1 MSISKILRL
10 GLFQLVAGSLSVLFL
25 GVLNRVMRVE
35 MGLSLF
41 SVTLL
46 LGGGHYLGALVAIP
60 FGYYSDGNRIFGYR
74 RSLYV
79 VLGALVACSVL
90 LGAPWV
96 ARWLAAHPAP
106 LNYALAFLYF
116 LCEGI
121 ATFVAGTAYLALIAE
136 RTSSASRG
144 QATSLVWT
152 MLMLGIITTGIGA
165 GAYLGDY
172 QFENL
177 VRLFAVAVAIAL
189 LLTLLALW
197 RQEPRETGRVLRGQ
211 RGLRLAVL
219 QVMRSAHSRRFALFL
234 MVGMFSYFMQDV
246 ILEPFG
252 GEVFGLSAAS
262 TTRFNAYMGVGLIG
276 GMLPGS
282 LLLIPRIGK
291 SAVAQIGCTIL
302 VLAFA
307 LLAASGYAGSAAGLP
322 LLITLLGL
330 GAGLFTVGSVSLMMD
345 MTLKEHT
352 GLFVGVWTLAQAV
365 PSLPTRVGWRWCVP
379 GVRWAAAPCAAPGF
393 RALVGCVAPTPAKDA
408 AARCAHPPRM
418 PAPAALANE
427 RGPWPQGRQLP
438 RAPESRWEQ
447 HRCANWQA
455 QPARALAG
463 SARRSVLSPGAT
475 LQTASG
481 PAGQVPARCH
491 GRRRA

>member
-1 MSISKILRL
+1 MSTLRILRL
-10 GLFQLVAGSLSVLFL
+10 GLFQLAAGGLSVLFL

-35 MGLSLF
+35 LGLSLF

-79 VLGALVACSVL
+79 VLGALVACGVL

-96 ARWLAAHPAP
+96 ARWLAVDPTP
-106 LNYALAFLYF
+106 LNYGFAFLYF
-116 LCEGI
+116 LTEGI

-136 RTSSASRG
+136 RNSSASRA

-152 MLMLGIITTGIGA
+152 MLMVGIITTGSGA
-165 GAYLGDY
+165 GAYLGEY
-172 QFENL
+172 KFEKL
-177 VRLFAVAVAIAL
+177 VELFFIAVVMAL
-189 LLTLLALW
+189 VLTLVALW
-197 RQEPRETGRVLRGQ
+197 RQEPRETGRVVRAR
-211 RGLRLAVL
+211 RGLRAAAV
-219 QVMRSAHSRRFALFL
+219 QVLRSGHSRRFALFL

-262 TTRFNAYMGVGLIG
+262 TTRFNAYMGIGLIA
-276 GMLPGS
+276 GMLPGG

-302 VLAFA
+302 VLAFG
-307 LLAASGYAGSAAGLP
+307 LLAASGFAASAAVLP

-330 GAGLFTVGSVSLMMD
+330 GAGFFTVGSVALMMD

-365 PSLPTRVGWRWCVP
+365 AKGPASLVAGALQSAFVALGAPVGQAYGTVFAIEALGMLWALLLLRRVEPKVLP
-379 GVRWAAAPCAAPGF
+379 QEFAP
-393 RALVGCVAPTPAKDA
+393 RSQ
-408 AARCAHPPRM
+408 
-418 PAPAALANE
+418 PAAHGLDQASQN
-427 RGPWPQGRQLP
+427 
-438 RAPESRWEQ
+438 RA
-447 HRCANWQA
+447 
-455 QPARALAG
+455 
-463 SARRSVLSPGAT
+463 
-475 LQTASG
+475 
-481 PAGQVPARCH
+481 
-491 GRRRA
+491 

>member
-1 MSISKILRL
+1 MSALNILRL
-10 GLFQLVAGSLSVLFL
+10 GLFQFAAGSLSVLFL

-35 MGLSLF
+35 LGLSLF

-60 FGYYSDGNRIFGYR
+60 FGYYSDGNRILGYR

-96 ARWLAAHPAP
+96 ARWLAADPTP
-106 LNYALAFLYF
+106 LNYGLAFLYF

-136 RTSSASRG
+136 RNSSASRG

-152 MLMLGIITTGIGA
+152 MLMVGIITTGIGA

-172 QFENL
+172 KFENL
-177 VRLFAVAVAIAL
+177 VELFSIAVGVAL
-189 LLTLLALW
+189 VLTLVALW
-197 RQEPRETGRVLRGQ
+197 RQEPRETGRVLRAR
-211 RGLRLAVL
+211 RGLRTAAL
-219 QVMRSAHSRRFALFL
+219 QVLRSGHSRRFAFFL

-262 TTRFNAYMGVGLIG
+262 TTRFNAYMGAGLIG

-291 SAVAQIGCTIL
+291 SAVAQIGCAIL

-307 LLAASGYAGSAAGLP
+307 LLAASGFAASDAVLP

-330 GAGLFTVGSVSLMMD
+330 GAGFFTVGSVALMMD
-345 MTLKEHT
+345 MTLQEHT

-365 PSLPTRVGWRWCVP
+365 AKGPASLVAG
-379 GVRWAAAPCAAPGF
+379 
-393 RALVGCVAPTPAKDA
+393 ALQSVF
-408 AARCAHPPRM
+408 
-418 PAPAALANE
+418 AAL
-427 RGPWPQGRQLP
+427 
-438 RAPESRWEQ
+438 
-447 HRCANWQA
+447 
-455 QPARALAG
+455 
-463 SARRSVLSPGAT
+463 GA
-475 LQTASG
+475 
-481 PAGQVPARCH
+481 PAGQAYGAVFAIEALGMLCALMLLRRVEPQALQQEFVSRSQPAAQ
-491 GRRRA
+491 GFDQASQNRA

>member
-1 MSISKILRL
+1 MSALRILRL
-10 GLFQLVAGSLSVLFL
+10 GLFQLAAGGLSVLFM

-35 MGLSLF
+35 FGLSLF

-79 VLGALVACSVL
+79 VLGALVACGVL

-96 ARWLAAHPAP
+96 ARWLAVDPTP
-106 LNYALAFLYF
+106 LNYGFAFLYF
-116 LCEGI
+116 LTEGI

-136 RTSSASRG
+136 RNSSASRA

-152 MLMLGIITTGIGA
+152 MLMVGIITTGSGA
-165 GAYLGDY
+165 GAYLGEY
-172 QFENL
+172 KFEKL
-177 VRLFAVAVAIAL
+177 VELFFIAVVMAL
-189 LLTLLALW
+189 VLTLVALW
-197 RQEPRETGRVLRGQ
+197 RQEPRETGRVVRAR
-211 RGLRLAVL
+211 RGLRAAAV
-219 QVMRSAHSRRFALFL
+219 QVLRSGHSRRFALFL

-262 TTRFNAYMGVGLIG
+262 TTRFNAYMGIGLIA
-276 GMLPGS
+276 GMLPGG

-302 VLAFA
+302 VLAFG
-307 LLAASGYAGSAAGLP
+307 LLAASGFAASAAVLP

-330 GAGLFTVGSVSLMMD
+330 GAGFFTVGSVALMMD

-365 PSLPTRVGWRWCVP
+365 AKGPASLVAGALQSAFVALGAPVGQAYGTVFAIEALGMLWALLLLRRVEPKVLP
-379 GVRWAAAPCAAPGF
+379 QEFAP
-393 RALVGCVAPTPAKDA
+393 RSQ
-408 AARCAHPPRM
+408 
-418 PAPAALANE
+418 PAAHGLDQASQN
-427 RGPWPQGRQLP
+427 
-438 RAPESRWEQ
+438 RA
-447 HRCANWQA
+447 
-455 QPARALAG
+455 
-463 SARRSVLSPGAT
+463 
-475 LQTASG
+475 
-481 PAGQVPARCH
+481 
-491 GRRRA
+491 

>member
-10 GLFQLVAGSLSVLFL
+10 GLFQLAAGSLSVLFL

-79 VLGALVACSVL
+79 VLGAVVACSVL

-365 PSLPTRVGWRWCVP
+365 AKGPASL
-379 GVRWAAAPCAAPGF
+379 
-393 RALVGCVAPTPAKDA
+393 
-408 AARCAHPPRM
+408 
-418 PAPAALANE
+418 
-427 RGPWPQGRQLP
+427 
-438 RAPESRWEQ
+438 
-447 HRCANWQA
+447 
-455 QPARALAG
+455 
-463 SARRSVLSPGAT
+463 
-475 LQTASG
+475 ASG
-481 PAGQVPARCH
+481 ALQSAFVALGAPAGQAYGAVFAIEALGMLCALMLLRRVEPQALQQEFVPRSQSAAQ
-491 GRRRA
+491 GLDQASQNRA

>member
-1 MSISKILRL
+1 MSALRILRL
-10 GLFQLVAGSLSVLFL
+10 GLFQLAAGGLSVLFL

-35 MGLSLF
+35 LGLSLF

-79 VLGALVACSVL
+79 VLGALVACGVL

-96 ARWLAAHPAP
+96 ARWLAVDPTP
-106 LNYALAFLYF
+106 LNYGFAFLYF
-116 LCEGI
+116 LTEGI

-136 RTSSASRG
+136 RNSSASRA

-152 MLMLGIITTGIGA
+152 MLMVGIITTGSGA
-165 GAYLGDY
+165 GAYLGEY
-172 QFENL
+172 KFEKL
-177 VRLFAVAVAIAL
+177 VELFFIAVVMAL
-189 LLTLLALW
+189 VLTLVALW
-197 RQEPRETGRVLRGQ
+197 RQEPRETGRVVRAR
-211 RGLRLAVL
+211 RGLRAAAV
-219 QVMRSAHSRRFALFL
+219 QVLRSGHSRRFALFL

-262 TTRFNAYMGVGLIG
+262 TTRFNAYMGIGLIA
-276 GMLPGS
+276 GMLPGG

-302 VLAFA
+302 VLAFG
-307 LLAASGYAGSAAGLP
+307 LLAASGFAASAAVLP

-330 GAGLFTVGSVSLMMD
+330 GAGFFTVGSVALMMD

-365 PSLPTRVGWRWCVP
+365 AKGPASLVAGALQSAFVALGAPVGQAYGTVFAIEALGMLWALLLLRRVEPKVLP
-379 GVRWAAAPCAAPGF
+379 QEFAP
-393 RALVGCVAPTPAKDA
+393 RSQ
-408 AARCAHPPRM
+408 
-418 PAPAALANE
+418 PAAHGLDQASQN
-427 RGPWPQGRQLP
+427 
-438 RAPESRWEQ
+438 RA
-447 HRCANWQA
+447 
-455 QPARALAG
+455 
-463 SARRSVLSPGAT
+463 
-475 LQTASG
+475 
-481 PAGQVPARCH
+481 
-491 GRRRA
+491 

>member
-1 MSISKILRL
+1 MSALKILRL
-10 GLFQLVAGSLSVLFL
+10 GLFQLAAGGLSVLFL

-35 MGLSLF
+35 LGLSLF

-79 VLGALVACSVL
+79 VFGALVACGVL

-96 ARWLAAHPAP
+96 ARWLAADPTP
-106 LNYALAFLYF
+106 LNYGLAFLYF
-116 LCEGI
+116 LTEGI

-136 RTSSASRG
+136 RNSSASRG

-152 MLMLGIITTGIGA
+152 MLMVGIITTGIGA
-165 GAYLGDY
+165 GAYLGEY
-172 QFENL
+172 KFEKL
-177 VRLFAVAVAIAL
+177 VELFSIAVVVAL
-189 LLTLLALW
+189 VLTLVALW
-197 RQEPRETGRVLRGQ
+197 RQEPRETGRVVRAR
-211 RGLRLAVL
+211 RGLRAAAV
-219 QVMRSAHSRRFALFL
+219 QVLRSGHSRRFALFL

-262 TTRFNAYMGVGLIG
+262 TTRFNAYMGIGLIA
-276 GMLPGS
+276 GMLPGG

-302 VLAFA
+302 VLAFG
-307 LLAASGYAGSAAGLP
+307 LLAASGFAASAAVLP

-330 GAGLFTVGSVSLMMD
+330 GAGFFTVGSVALMMD

-365 PSLPTRVGWRWCVP
+365 AKGPASLVAGALQSAFVALGAPVGQAYGAVFAIEALGMLWALLLLRRVEPQVLP
-379 GVRWAAAPCAAPGF
+379 QEFAP
-393 RALVGCVAPTPAKDA
+393 RSQ
-408 AARCAHPPRM
+408 
-418 PAPAALANE
+418 PAA
-427 RGPWPQGRQLP
+427 QGLDQASQN
-438 RAPESRWEQ
+438 RA
-447 HRCANWQA
+447 
-455 QPARALAG
+455 
-463 SARRSVLSPGAT
+463 
-475 LQTASG
+475 
-481 PAGQVPARCH
+481 
-491 GRRRA
+491 

>member
-1 MSISKILRL
+1 MSALKILRL
-10 GLFQLVAGSLSVLFL
+10 GLFQFAAGSLSVLFL

-35 MGLSLF
+35 LGLSLF

-60 FGYYSDGNRIFGYR
+60 FGYYSDGNRILGYR

-96 ARWLAAHPAP
+96 ARWLAAHPTP
-106 LNYALAFLYF
+106 LNYGLAFLYF

-136 RTSSASRG
+136 RNSSASRG

-152 MLMLGIITTGIGA
+152 MLMVGIITTGIGA

-172 QFENL
+172 KFENL
-177 VRLFAVAVAIAL
+177 VELFSIAVGVAL
-189 LLTLLALW
+189 VLTLAALW
-197 RQEPRETGRVLRGQ
+197 RQEPRETDRVLRAR
-211 RGLRLAVL
+211 RGLRTAAL
-219 QVMRSAHSRRFALFL
+219 QVLRSGHSRRFAFFL

-262 TTRFNAYMGVGLIG
+262 TTRFNAYMGAGLIG

-291 SAVAQIGCTIL
+291 SAVAQIGCAIL

-307 LLAASGYAGSAAGLP
+307 LLAASGFAASDAVLP
-322 LLITLLGL
+322 LLIALLGL
-330 GAGLFTVGSVSLMMD
+330 GAGFFTVGSVALMMD

-365 PSLPTRVGWRWCVP
+365 AKGPASLVAGALQSVFAALGAPVGQAYGAVFAIEALGMLCALMLLRRVEP
-379 GVRWAAAPCAAPGF
+379 Q
-393 RALVGCVAPTPAKDA
+393 ALQQEFIS
-408 AARCAHPPRM
+408 RSQ
-418 PAPAALANE
+418 PAA
-427 RGPWPQGRQLP
+427 QGFDQASQN
-438 RAPESRWEQ
+438 RA
-447 HRCANWQA
+447 
-455 QPARALAG
+455 
-463 SARRSVLSPGAT
+463 
-475 LQTASG
+475 
-481 PAGQVPARCH
+481 
-491 GRRRA
+491 

>member
-1 MSISKILRL
+1 MSALKILRL
-10 GLFQLVAGSLSVLFL
+10 GLFQFAAGSLSVLFL

-35 MGLSLF
+35 LGLSLF

-60 FGYYSDGNRIFGYR
+60 FGYYSDGNRILGYR

-96 ARWLAAHPAP
+96 ARWLAAHPTP
-106 LNYALAFLYF
+106 LNYGLAFLYF

-136 RTSSASRG
+136 RNSSASRG

-152 MLMLGIITTGIGA
+152 MLMVGIITTGIGA

-172 QFENL
+172 KFENL
-177 VRLFAVAVAIAL
+177 VELFSISVGVALV
-189 LLTLLALW
+189 LTLVALW
-197 RQEPRETGRVLRGQ
+197 RQEPRETGSVLRAR
-211 RGLRLAVL
+211 RGLRTAAL
-219 QVMRSAHSRRFALFL
+219 QVLRSGHSRRFAFFL

-262 TTRFNAYMGVGLIG
+262 TTRFNAYMGAGLIG

-291 SAVAQIGCTIL
+291 SAVAQIGCAIL

-307 LLAASGYAGSAAGLP
+307 LLAASGFAASDAALP

-330 GAGLFTVGSVSLMMD
+330 GAGFFTVGSVALMMD
-345 MTLKEHT
+345 MTLQGHI

-365 PSLPTRVGWRWCVP
+365 AKGPASLVAG
-379 GVRWAAAPCAAPGF
+379 
-393 RALVGCVAPTPAKDA
+393 ALQSVF
-408 AARCAHPPRM
+408 
-418 PAPAALANE
+418 AAL
-427 RGPWPQGRQLP
+427 
-438 RAPESRWEQ
+438 
-447 HRCANWQA
+447 
-455 QPARALAG
+455 
-463 SARRSVLSPGAT
+463 GA
-475 LQTASG
+475 
-481 PAGQVPARCH
+481 PAGQAYGAVFAIEALGMLCALMLLRRVEPQALQQEFISRSQPAAQ
-491 GRRRA
+491 GFDQASQNRA